1 MNPRF
6 IEEMSW
12 RMGEVYAAVTDQ
24 LLINL
29 ARHFKFIKEGASP
42 GSAWQ
47 YQVRKL
53 SEMGMVTRE
62 SEQIIL
68 NALGDADAALQGVL
82 EEAIRDGLKG
92 VDKPLKQ
99 AAEKG
104 LLMGQGFLPPEIA
117 PRQMQAFRAYYRQS
131 ADKLNLVNTVMLDST
146 QKAYQSTVSDIVT
159 KISATQDILNS
170 ATGEVISGVS
180 SMNQVVRQS
189 VQKMVENGLTGY
201 IDHGDHHWSPE
212 AYVTMDVR
220 TTMANTARAAV
231 WEQSEEYGVDLYQVS
246 WHDGA
251 RPLCYPWQG
260 KVISRSEWSGEVKD
274 DEGNSVHVYAQS
286 ETSYGEPAGLFGI
299 NCGHYPIPFIP
310 GFSRIR
316 PPEQNEEQNAKEYE
330 ESQKQRALER
340 EYRNAKRD
348 LAVAKARED
357 EEEIAKQKLKVKN
370 ARTNLDEFC
379 DETGRKRRTNRE
391 RTPIKA
397 EFPEDKAFMSSKR
410 KTAWPAG
417 DGGMNQEN
425 LSFLSDYAKE
435 KGITLDTESFKRFEG
450 SPGTIREVMDSIS
463 DVSKDFPKLSDS
475 KTGIILENSYHMG
488 DSDYAQ
494 TKGRRIILNNNA
506 FRNKSAL
513 EADYREA
520 VSNRIFAQGTTY
532 RNIGHHEAA
541 HAMTN
546 IYKANY
552 NDIVH
557 GIKPGSLSKT
567 DEFSKSERIAEGVSS
582 HYAGTNNPVAET
594 IFSRA
599 LLVRS
604 RK

>member
-24 LLINL
+24 ILINL
-29 ARHFKFIKEGASP
+29 ARHFKFIKEGSTP
-42 GSAWQ
+42 GGAWQ
-47 YQVRKL
+47 YQIQKL

-62 SEQIIL
+62 TEQIIL
-68 NALGDADAALQGVL
+68 NTLGDADAALQEVL

-117 PRQMQAFRAYYRQS
+117 PRQMQAFRAFYKQS

-146 QKAYQSTVSDIVT
+146 QKAYQATVSDIVT

-170 ATGEVISGVS
+170 ATGEVVSGVS
-180 SMNQVVRQS
+180 SMNQAIRQG
-189 VQKMVENGLTGY
+189 VQQMVDNGLTGY
-201 IDHGDHHWSPE
+201 IDHGNHHWSPE

-260 KVISRSEWSGEVKD
+260 KVISRSDWTGDVKD

-299 NCGHYPIPFIP
+299 NCGHYPIPFIS

-330 ESQKQRALER
+330 QSQQQRALER

-348 LAVAKARED
+348 LAVAKARDD

-370 ARTNLDEFC
+370 ARTNLNDFC
-379 DETGRKRRTNRE
+379 KETGRARRTNRE

-397 EFPEDKAFMSSKR
+397 TFPD
-410 KTAWPAG
+410 
-417 DGGMNQEN
+417 
-425 LSFLSDYAKE
+425 
-435 KGITLDTESFKRFEG
+435 
-450 SPGTIREVMDSIS
+450 
-463 DVSKDFPKLSDS
+463 
-475 KTGIILENSYHMG
+475 
-488 DSDYAQ
+488 
-494 TKGRRIILNNNA
+494 
-506 FRNKSAL
+506 
-513 EADYREA
+513 
-520 VSNRIFAQGTTY
+520 
-532 RNIGHHEAA
+532 
-541 HAMTN
+541 
-546 IYKANY
+546 
-552 NDIVH
+552 
-557 GIKPGSLSKT
+557 
-567 DEFSKSERIAEGVSS
+567 
-582 HYAGTNNPVAET
+582 
-594 IFSRA
+594 
-599 LLVRS
+599 
-604 RK
+604 